1 MSARVI
7 DLHTHILP
15 GIDDGARTIEDS
27 RELALRSAAEG
38 ITTIAA
44 TPHVRSDYPTTAEQ
58 MEAAVSTLRADF
70 SERGIGVELIHG
82 GEIDLDTLGSLTE
95 DQLRRFS
102 IAQTG
107 RYVLLESPYHGWP
120 LDLQRRLFDLALRGF
135 TPILAH
141 PERNAEIQGNP
152 RRLAPHVERGLVVQL
167 TAASL
172 EGRIGRK
179 SKEAATQLVEA
190 GLAHMIASDAHTPD
204 VRESGLAAAA
214 GSLKDPGLATFM
226 TEDVPA
232 AVVNGEPI
240 PDRPRGRRRRLL
252 RR

>member
-27 RELALRSAAEG
+27 RELALRSVAEG

-58 MEAAVSTLRADF
+58 MEAAVSILRADF
-70 SERGIGVELIHG
+70 SARGIGVELIHG

-120 LDLQRRLFDLALRGF
+120 LDLERRLFDLALRGF

-141 PERNAEIQGNP
+141 PERNAEIQGDP

-172 EGRIGRK
+172 DGRIGRK
-179 SKEAATQLVEA
+179 SKEAAAQLVEA
-190 GLAHMIASDAHTPD
+190 GLAHMIASDAHSPD

-214 GSLKDPGLATFM
+214 GSLKDPGLAAFM

-232 AVVNGEPI
+232 AVVSGEPI
-240 PDRPRGRRRRLL
+240 PDRPRGRRRLL